1 MSQAASSR
9 PASPPDSESTTA
21 GPLDQPQEVD
31 AMTLTIMNRGNRPSR
46 TSLVSAFVVPV
57 LVIGQAAWATYVVCF
72 QLAHQRL
79 MTRDDQRGPGCAVI
93 VLQALFIFMS
103 GITYMRLIQVI
114 YTDPGLLPLGISRAK
129 PEDQATD
136 DMKAVMK
143 RWSEKRSV
151 IQHTRPEDALAR
163 EELFKELA
171 AHNQLQAELR
181 MEALKSFRPKD
192 MFIVAADGLPR
203 WCKTCET
210 FKPDRTH
217 HCSDLGRCVR
227 RMDHFCPWVG
237 GIVSETTTKFF
248 VQFLLYV
255 MLLCIFVLAT
265 TATLFKR
272 DHDRYAQHNPQLIA
286 LLVLSGVYTLFTV
299 GMFYNSLWMLAKN
312 FSTVEQRQFG
322 MPLHLAV
329 RISPAWFTGNV
340 DHLRCY
346 MVVSFPSVPG
356 ERWAVFQTEPCA
368 KLWDLGSAYANVC
381 QVLGNRVWEWFL
393 PFTYS
398 PCAKH
403 ADDISEYPFGPV
415 ALAVRDNVRAS

>member
-1 MSQAASSR
+1 
-9 PASPPDSESTTA
+9 
-21 GPLDQPQEVD
+21 
-31 AMTLTIMNRGNRPSR
+31 
-46 TSLVSAFVVPV
+46 SAFVVPV
-57 LVIGQAAWATYVVCF
+57 LVIGQAAWATYVVCY

-79 MTRDDQRGPGCAVI
+79 IMRDDQRGPGYAVI

-103 GITYMRLIQVI
+103 GVTYMRLIQVI

-129 PEDQATD
+129 PEDQPND
-136 DMKAVMK
+136 DMKA
-143 RWSEKRSV
+143 
-151 IQHTRPEDALAR
+151 
-163 EELFKELA
+163 
-171 AHNQLQAELR
+171 
-181 MEALKSFRPKD
+181 D

-329 RISPAWFTGNV
+329 RISPAWFTGNI

-415 ALAVRDNVRAS
+415 